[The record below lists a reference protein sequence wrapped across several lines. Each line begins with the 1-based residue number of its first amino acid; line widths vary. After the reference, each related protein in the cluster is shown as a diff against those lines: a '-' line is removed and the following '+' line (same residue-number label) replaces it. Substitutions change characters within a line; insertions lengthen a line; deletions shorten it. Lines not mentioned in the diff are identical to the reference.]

1 MMKIEQLSVYIY
13 RWVGTTCMYTFLHSC
28 ALISLSI
35 YMYLSVDIHEG
46 YLCILPVLELMCDEC
61 ILCFE
66 WKVYCMEIASAV
78 QHVSVINWKSTFGY
92 QTTEFIWLEGCGGWK
107 THIDLR
113 SLFFHCEGFS
123 RGTSKFHFR
132 DLVADKKQSRTTSTK
147 GMISLV

>member
-1 MMKIEQLSVYIY
+1 MKIEQLSVYIY

-66 WKVYCMEIASAV
+66 WKVYCMEIASARKRNKLKIYFWISNNRIHLV
-78 QHVSVINWKSTFGY
+78 GRMWRMKNTY
-92 QTTEFIWLEGCGGWK
+92 RLE
-107 THIDLR
+107 IIVFPL
-113 SLFFHCEGFS
+113 
-123 RGTSKFHFR
+123 
-132 DLVADKKQSRTTSTK
+132 
-147 GMISLV
+147 